1 LDHPPSARS
10 REQVTQDGPDEA
22 ADYFAVWDIT
32 DQEMTM
38 TNVNWTIKA
47 REFTNCNCAYG
58 CPCQF
63 NALPTHGNCQAVVG
77 MQIDQGYHGDTKL
90 DNLRFAGIFAWPG
103 PIHEG
108 KGQAAVI
115 IEEKATPAQRESLL
129 RILSGQDTEPGAT
142 IFQVFSTTLEK
153 LYDPIFAPIDF
164 EVDIDARKAR
174 LVVPGIIEGH
184 GEPILNPVTG
194 AEHRARIDIPNG
206 FEYSIAEVGRGWSK
220 TSQPIKLDLADSYGQ
235 FAHVDLCQSGIVR

>member
-1 LDHPPSARS
+1 
-10 REQVTQDGPDEA
+10 
-22 ADYFAVWDIT
+22 
-32 DQEMTM
+32 M
-38 TNVNWTIKA
+38 TNVKWTIKA

-63 NALPTHGNCQAVVG
+63 NALPTHGDCQAVVG
-77 MQIDQGYHGDTKL
+77 MQIDQGYHGGTQL
-90 DNLRFAGIFAWPG
+90 DGLRFAGIFAWPG

-115 IEEKATPAQRESLL
+115 IAEEATPAQREALL

-142 IFQVFSTTLEK
+142 IFQVFSATLEK
-153 LYDPIFAPIDF
+153 LHEPIFAHIDF

-194 AEHRARIDIPNG
+194 AEHRARIDLPNG

-220 TSQPIKLDLADSYGQ
+220 TSRPIKLDLADSYGQ
-235 FAHVDLCQSGIVR
+235 FAHIHLCQSGIVR